1 MGPKYALLQ
10 RTEVQTEVHPE
21 TLTNHKNYTLPEN
34 YETEHAHAQDYE
46 TEHTHAQ
53 DQ

>member
-10 RTEVQTEVHPE
+10 RTEVQTEVHPK
-21 TLTNHKNYTLPEN
+21 TLTSHKNYTFPEN
-34 YETEHAHAQDYE
+34 YETEHAHAQEQYE
-46 TEHTHAQ
+46 HAHAQ